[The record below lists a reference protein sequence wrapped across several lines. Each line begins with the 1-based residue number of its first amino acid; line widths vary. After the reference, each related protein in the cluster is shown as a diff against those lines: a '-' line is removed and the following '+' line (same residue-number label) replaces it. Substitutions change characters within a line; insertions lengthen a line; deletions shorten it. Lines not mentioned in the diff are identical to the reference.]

1 MTDREKK
8 DKIANKLINLLGILG
23 IIIVIVVFYYSYKAG
38 LLTDSKKMEEFLRKT
53 GPLAP
58 LVFFVIQI
66 IQTVVP
72 IIPGAL
78 TIPAGE
84 LIFGPLKGFLLNYVS
99 IVIGSIMAFYI
110 CRKYGRRLLWI
121 LIGEKAYEK
130 YVPLLDTS
138 IYNRL
143 FIIGM
148 LVPFMPADVLCMVSG
163 VSNMKF
169 KDFLIILVVCK
180 PVSLY
185 LYTVVTVFASKW
197 LINYIG

>member
-1 MTDREKK
+1 
-8 DKIANKLINLLGILG
+8 
-23 IIIVIVVFYYSYKAG
+23 
-38 LLTDSKKMEEFLRKT
+38 
-53 GPLAP
+53 
-58 LVFFVIQI
+58 
-66 IQTVVP
+66 
-72 IIPGAL
+72 
-78 TIPAGE
+78 
-84 LIFGPLKGFLLNYVS
+84 IFGPLKGFLLNYVS

-121 LIGEKAYEK
+121 LIGEKAYDK

-143 FIIGM
+143 FIIGV

-180 PVSLY
+180 PVSL
-185 LYTVVTVFASKW
+185 
-197 LINYIG
+197 

>member
-1 MTDREKK
+1 MIDKEKK
-8 DKIANKLINLLGILG
+8 DRIANRLINLLGVLG

-38 LLTDSKKMEEFLRKT
+38 LLTDSSKMEEFLRKT
-53 GPLAP
+53 GSLAA
-58 LVFFVIQI
+58 LVFFVIQL

-84 LIFGPLKGFLLNYVS
+84 VIFGPLQGYILNYVS
-99 IVIGSIMAFYI
+99 IVIGSVIAFCI
-110 CRKYGRRLLWI
+110 CRRYGRRLLWI
-121 LIGEKAYEK
+121 LIGEKAYDK

-138 IYNRL
+138 IYNIL

-148 LVPFMPADVLCMVSG
+148 LVPFMPADVFCMVSG
-163 VSNMKF
+163 VSKMKF
-169 KDFLIILVVCK
+169 KDFLIILVICK

-185 LYTVVTVFASKW
+185 LYTVITVYAGKL